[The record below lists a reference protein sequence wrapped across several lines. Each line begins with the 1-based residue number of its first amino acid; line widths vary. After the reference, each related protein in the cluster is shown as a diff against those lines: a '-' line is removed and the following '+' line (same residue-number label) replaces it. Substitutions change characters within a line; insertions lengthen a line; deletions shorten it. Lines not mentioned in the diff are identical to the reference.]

1 MDDGAPLQVDPTLAL
16 YSLVAFAAFA
26 AVIVGA
32 IVLWSRGKPSMPAA
46 LLICTLLYGLAAR
59 PLLALVSAILLAA
72 LIISI
77 AIRRPAIEAE

>member
-1 MDDGAPLQVDPTLAL
+1 MDEGTSLQVDQTLAL
-16 YSLVAFAAFA
+16 YSLLAFAAFA

-32 IVLWSRGKPSMPAA
+32 IVLWLRGKPGVPAA
-46 LLICTLLYGLAAR
+46 LLTCTLLYRLAAR
-59 PLLALVSAILLAA
+59 PLLALVSAIMLAA